1 MKLVGH
7 DRTMDMGS
15 TQTNGKLKPEV
26 AAKPTRRRHTAEFK
40 RRVLEAAELVEK
52 SGGNVGELLRKE
64 GLYWSQLST
73 WQKARAQHGLAGLD
87 GQKRGRPAT
96 APPTTTTTTL
106 ENKKLAR
113 RVVSLERKLA
123 QAEAIID
130 IQKKVAALLAMP
142 DDESES

>member
-1 MKLVGH
+1 
-7 DRTMDMGS
+7 MDMGS

-26 AAKPTRRRHTAEFK
+26 AAKPTRRTHTAAFK
-40 RRVLEAAELVEK
+40 QRVLETADQLEK
-52 SGGNVGELLRKE
+52 AGGGIGEFLRKE

-73 WQKARAQHGLAGLD
+73 WRRDRAQDGQAGLK
-87 GQKRGRPAT
+87 GRKRGRPLT
-96 APPTTTTTTL
+96 APAATKL

>member
-1 MKLVGH
+1 
-7 DRTMDMGS
+7 MGS

-26 AAKPTRRRHTAEFK
+26 AAKPTRRRHSAEFK
-40 RRVLEAAELVEK
+40 RRILEDAEALEK
-52 SGGNVGELLRKE
+52 NGGSVGELLRKE

-73 WQKARAQHGLAGLD
+73 WRKDRAQHGLAGLD

-96 APPTTTTTTL
+96 APTTTKL